1 MKKIFLT
8 MALALGLIASAQV
21 KIGANPNSINAASL
35 LELESSTQGVV
46 FPRIA
51 LTNTTT
57 ATLAGGSHV
66 QGMTVYNIANTSD
79 VTEGLYTNDGSKWVK
94 VGVVTTVV
102 ALNVTAE
109 QTGNY
114 TALATDD
121 IILLAIGSAD
131 LTLTLP
137 TSGIAVGKKYY
148 VSNNGPEAMDIFPL
162 PREGATQTIPA
173 DQGLILMY
181 LGGSGA
187 GSWSI
192 VSGY

>member
-1 MKKIFLT
+1 MKKIFIT
-8 MALALGLIASAQV
+8 LALLAGIIASAQV
-21 KIGANPNSINAASL
+21 KIGNDPENVNSSSIL
-35 LELESSTQGVV
+35 DLESTDKGLL
-46 FPRIA
+46 FPRVA
-51 LTNTTT
+51 LVSTGQ
-57 ATLAGGSHV
+57 ATPLAANV
-66 QGMTVYNIANTSD
+66 AGMTVYNTATVSD
-79 VTEGLYTNDGSKWVK
+79 VTPGLYTNNGAAWVK
-94 VGVVTTVV
+94 LGAATTVA

-121 IILLAIGSAD
+121 IILLAITAES

-148 VSNNGPEAMDIFPL
+148 VSNNGTDAMNILPL
-162 PREGATQTIPA
+162 PRDGATQSIPA
-173 DQGLILMY
+173 NQGSILMY

-192 VSGY
+192 ISGY

>member
-1 MKKIFLT
+1 
-8 MALALGLIASAQV
+8 
-21 KIGANPNSINAASL
+21 
-35 LELESSTQGVV
+35 
-46 FPRIA
+46 
-51 LTNTTT
+51 
-57 ATLAGGSHV
+57 
-66 QGMTVYNIANTSD
+66 
-79 VTEGLYTNDGSKWVK
+79 LYTNNGAAWVK
-94 VGVVTTVV
+94 LGAATTVA

-121 IILLAIGSAD
+121 IILLAITAES

-148 VSNNGPEAMDIFPL
+148 VSNKGTDAMNILPL
-162 PREGATQTIPA
+162 PRDGATQSIPA
-173 DQGLILMY
+173 NQGSILMY

-192 VSGY
+192 ISGY